1 MVEYFQHERENM
13 IQIGDKVQV
22 GSRIGA
28 KMAWGTVVAILPA
41 IGDRVIMY
49 RVRFDVPTNRDG
61 RRAEING
68 EVAIADPQQNECWV
82 DESLIYGPFIDQN
95 IGWD

>member
-28 KMAWGTVVAILPA
+28 ELASGTVVAILPP
-41 IGDRVIMY
+41 IGNMARLY
-49 RVRFDVPTNRDG
+49 RVRFDVPQKD
-61 RRAEING
+61 
-68 EVAIADPQQNECWV
+68 ECWV
-82 DESLIYGPFIDQN
+82 DEGIVYGPFIDQN

>member
-1 MVEYFQHERENM
+1 M
-13 IQIGDKVQV
+13 IQIGDRVTV

-28 KMAWGTVVAILPA
+28 KLAWGTVIAILPA
-41 IGDRVIMY
+41 IGDRVTMY

-68 EVAIADPQQNECWV
+68 KVAIEDPQQNECWV
-82 DESLIYGPFIDQN
+82 DEGIVYGPFIDQN
-95 IGWD
+95 IGWND

>member
-1 MVEYFQHERENM
+1 M
-13 IQIGDKVQV
+13 IKIGDRVAV

-28 KMAWGTVVAILPA
+28 KLAWGTVVAVLPGV
-41 IGDRVIMY
+41 GDRVTMY

-68 EVAIADPQQNECWV
+68 KVAIEDPQQNECWV
-82 DESLIYGPFIDQN
+82 DEGIVYGPFIDQN
-95 IGWD
+95 TGWDN

>member
-28 KMAWGTVVAILPA
+28 ELASGTVVAILPPWGNMA
-41 IGDRVIMY
+41 RMY
-49 RVRFDVPTNRDG
+49 QVRFDVPQK
-61 RRAEING
+61 
-68 EVAIADPQQNECWV
+68 IAVSELVDKFDECWV
-82 DESLIYGPFIDQN
+82 DEGIVYGPFIDQN

>member
-1 MVEYFQHERENM
+1 MIITTQEKRQNM
-13 IQIGDKVQV
+13 INVGDTVMV
-22 GSRIGA
+22 GSRIGVREA
-28 KMAWGTVVAILPA
+28 LGEVVAILPA
-41 IGDRVIMY
+41 IGNMVTLY

-82 DESLIYGPFIDQN
+82 DASLVWPDLTNSYCG
-95 IGWD
+95 